1 MLGRREILRAN
12 SRRAVTLRRCTTLG
26 SSRRAG
32 RRCLE
37 TASPAS
43 APSGT
48 VSPAGERTQWCKRVC
63 LGMRP
68 GPGPRLAQRAK
79 PNRAA
84 RTLGDASGPPAVAV
98 PNTAP
103 TRANCKSPPY
113 PRTTSR
119 TVPSRLKP
127 RASSLGRRSGQ
138 EVFNGERIGGVLAG
152 ASAVRCR
159 PETYSP
165 QARALG
171 CLSRE
176 CLTILKALREV
187 GEVVGLG
194 GAVHLRRT
202 ERRQGGICV
211 SQRAL

>member
-68 GPGPRLAQRAK
+68 GPGLRLAQRAK
-79 PNRAA
+79 PNTAA
-84 RTLGDASGPPAVAV
+84 RTVGDASGPPAVAV

-119 TVPSRLKP
+119 AVPSRLKP
-127 RASSLGRRSGQ
+127 AAPSLRSDQREFSLDHVRADPHHLGTAHDGVHGVWRPDERLCVGSRDLRAG
-138 EVFNGERIGGVLAG
+138 EVIPA
-152 ASAVRCR
+152 A
-159 PETYSP
+159 
-165 QARALG
+165 
-171 CLSRE
+171 LSRGMTVDHADRPGPPS
-176 CLTILKALREV
+176 L
-187 GEVVGLG
+187 
-194 GAVHLRRT
+194 
-202 ERRQGGICV
+202 
-211 SQRAL
+211 